1 MTFATEL
8 SAAVRNTTKALNTA
22 YKKSLITTFRL
33 VIQQTPRKDGYA
45 QGGWVL
51 ANGEVLDG
59 QSPNRTNADL
69 NQLLGLPD
77 IGGVVT
83 LYNNIP
89 YIERLETGWSQQAPA
104 GMVRININ
112 RFPALLQANYR

>member
-51 ANGEVLDG
+51 THGEVLDG